1 MTNLERR
8 VRKLDVGRAADEEIV
23 IEIAYV
29 HEPPKSALDERDE
42 RPGPRPSGYGPRVTT
57 VYLREDD
64 LNL

>member
-8 VRKLDVGRAADEEIV
+8 VRKLEVGRAAEEEIV

-29 HEPPKSALDERDE
+29 REAPKSSLDERDE
-42 RPGPRPSGYGPRVTT
+42 RPDPQPAGCGPRVTT
-57 VYLREDD
+57 VYLHEDD